1 MSLRSNYVM
10 LLNELNVESILPV
23 MLSECLLSQ
32 EEYMNLIRQKARNSE
47 RERREEILMI
57 IPRKGKDFY
66 RLFCECVVWSG
77 QMELAQRMSYDIT
90 TVQDPN
96 KYYGK

>member
-10 LLNELNVESILPV
+10 LLNELNVDSILPV
-23 MLSECLLSQ
+23 MHAEYLLSQ
-32 EEYMNLIRQKARNSE
+32 EEYRKLTGLRARASE

-66 RLFCECVVWSG
+66 RVFCDCVVWSG
-77 QMELAQRMSYDIT
+77 QTELAQRMSYDVT
-90 TVQDPN
+90 SVQDPD
-96 KYYGK
+96 KYGGK